1 MAYTAQFPISSFLD
15 VDGKPLENGY
25 VYIGTAGLD
34 PVANPIT
41 AYWDAAATQVAA
53 QPIRTIGGYPSNAG
67 VRSRLFVNAVDY
79 SIKVT
84 NVNGTDTVPVAL
96 YNAEDAYAADI
107 IFLQAGAGAVPRTV
121 ESKLRDT
128 VSVKDFGAVGDG
140 VTDDTIAIQAAID
153 AVNSAGGGKVVVPA
167 GIYIIGAVSVA
178 GISVGVAGIVLK
190 NNVVLQIDGTLKVKS
205 NVYGVGAFYGAIRTL
220 DVGVSNVKITGTGFI
235 DGNKANQIA
244 SVQCNNIY
252 LIAVSNVTIDGI
264 SSINANGQAIQI
276 TAVTGST
283 ITDVSVHNT
292 VVKNAN
298 GIGIQV
304 SHCGGN
310 LVIADNLVD
319 TTADNCI
326 DVYNENG
333 TVSPD
338 TGNIAITGNTVISG
352 LTGIFPETTRNC
364 IVSGNSAYNCTA
376 GYASNRINGAPSN
389 LRFTS
394 NIASACATG
403 FAISGDTTGVTVSDN
418 SVELFTAAGVQLGAG
433 AGNVSYIIVK
443 DNTFKA
449 SSSTVNIISIVG
461 TTASYLTI
469 RDNFILDAGHN
480 SANLVSNTAASTV
493 FSTIEYPFQIV
504 NRLYPVIQGFRGTTA
519 SGGTSTITVPSL
531 KAGKLTIKSSAGGA
545 WHSIW
550 DGVFVSNATIVQIAQ
565 QSSTFVAPGDNVAS
579 VTVTGASLVI
589 TITWAASGAGGE
601 YDAWIEYL

>member
-1 MAYTAQFPISSFLD
+1 MSKARSL
-15 VDGKPLENGY
+15 
-25 VYIGTAGLD
+25 
-34 PVANPIT
+34 ANR
-41 AYWDAAATQVAA
+41 A
-53 QPIRTIGGYPSNAG
+53 N
-67 VRSRLFVNAVDY
+67 
-79 SIKVT
+79 
-84 NVNGTDTVPVAL
+84 
-96 YNAEDAYAADI
+96 DI
-107 IFLQAGAGAVPRTV
+107 
-121 ESKLRDT
+121 
-128 VSVKDFGAVGDG
+128 VSVLDFGARGDG
-140 VTDDTIAIQAAID
+140 TTDDTAAIQAAID
-153 AVNSAGGGKVVVPA
+153 AVSNVGGGVVIVPA
-167 GIYIIGAVSVA
+167 GTYIVGAVTVT
-178 GISVGVAGIVLK
+178 GIAAGVAGIVLK
-190 NNVVLQIDGTLKVKS
+190 NNVTLQIDGTIKVKA
-205 NVYGVGAFYGAIRTL
+205 NAYGAGAFYGAIRTL
-220 DVGVSNVKITGTGFI
+220 DVGASNVKITGTGYI
-235 DGNKANQIA
+235 DGNKANQTA
-244 SVQCNNIY
+244 SVQCNNVY
-252 LIAVSNVTIDGI
+252 LLAVNNVTIDGI
-264 SSINANGQAIQI
+264 SSINANGQGIQI

-283 ITDVSVHNT
+283 ITDVSVYNT

-304 SHCGGN
+304 SRCGGN

-319 TTADNCI
+319 TTTDNCI

-364 IVSGNSAYNCTA
+364 VVSGNSAYNCTT
-376 GYASNRINGAPSN
+376 GYAANRINGAPSN
-389 LRFTS
+389 LRFTG

-433 AGNVSYIIVK
+433 AGNVSYVIVK

-449 SSSTVNIISIVG
+449 NSSTVNIISIVG

-480 SANLVSNTAASTV
+480 SANLVSNTATTTT

-519 SGGTSTITVPSL
+519 SGGTNVITVPAL

-565 QSSTFVAPGDNVAS
+565 QSTTFVAPGNNVSS
-579 VTVTGASLVI
+579 VTVTGASLDI
-589 TITWAASGAGGE
+589 TITWAASGAAGV